1 MVKNQLFRVLPE
13 MEVINSLLLIFGLD
27 SLKDTKFFT
36 KDTLKDNKTV
46 QKMVDMTDELQQYY
60 LPCKLKLYVN
70 DSITEKKCIT
80 ILRQFIKV
88 KGYTLISK
96 ERYIQSKKV
105 SVYRLIKC
113 DDKISSMVKK
123 KGSKNIILSFD

>member
-13 MEVINSLLLIFGLD
+13 MDIIYSLLQIFGLD

-36 KDTLKDNKTV
+36 KDTLQENNTV
-46 QKMVDMTDELQQYY
+46 QKMKDMKEELQKYY

-70 DSITEKKCIT
+70 DTITEKKCIT
-80 ILRQFIKV
+80 TLRQFIKV
-88 KGYTLISK
+88 QGYTLISK
-96 ERYIQSKKV
+96 ERYIEGKKV

-113 DDKISSMVKK
+113 DDKVSTPKK
-123 KGSKNIILSFD
+123 KDPKNIVLSFD